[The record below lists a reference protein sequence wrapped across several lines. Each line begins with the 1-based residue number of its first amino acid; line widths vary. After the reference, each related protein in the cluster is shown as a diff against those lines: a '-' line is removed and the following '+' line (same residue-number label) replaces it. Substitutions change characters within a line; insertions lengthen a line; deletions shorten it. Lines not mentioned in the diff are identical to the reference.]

1 MKPRIVVARLFHET
15 NTFLEGYTCIK
26 QFCIKKDRELINIK
40 GDNSTLDAFFQYTKT
55 KKYIIIP
62 AVDMTAMPGPIV
74 KDLVVEEFLRSFK
87 LIIEQELDKG
97 IDGIYLVLHGSMVS
111 ESIEDVEGFIL
122 KSIKNI
128 KGLRNVPICGVL
140 DLHANFTDLMAQYS
154 DGFIAYKKNPHTD
167 AVESAIKGAQLLNTI
182 IEKKQRPRTYWMHP
196 PIVWTPTATATDE
209 DPMFSLEKL
218 ARQIETKNNDIV
230 SVNVFAGF
238 AFADTFY
245 TGVSFSIVTFG
256 SSQIAKRELKNL
268 SQLAIDL
275 KERGNKIYPSIKSII
290 KKIKKPSKGTII
302 IVEPSD
308 NIGAGS
314 PGDCT
319 EILRILVKYNI
330 QNSVCIIND
339 PKSVHILSKCSR
351 GDVVSLN
358 IGGKG
363 SKLGNCGPLLL
374 KVKLISFTNG
384 QFELEDK
391 QSHLASMLG
400 KKINMGFCAVV
411 YHKGI
416 KILLT
421 SKKTPP
427 FDLGQLR
434 SQGIIPEEQSV
445 IVVKAAVAHH
455 RAYDPITYRSYIVD
469 TSGPC
474 SGNLKKFPYRNIK
487 RPIYPLDDI

>member
-1 MKPRIVVARLFHET
+1 MRRRIVVARLFHET

-26 QFCIKKDRELINIK
+26 QFCIKKGRELINNIK
-40 GDNSTLDAFFQYTKT
+40 GDNSTLNAFIQYAKT

-74 KDLVVEEFLRSFK
+74 KDFVIEEFLRSFK
-87 LIIEQELDKG
+87 LIIEQELDKR

-182 IEKKQRPRTYWMHP
+182 IEKKQRPRTYWVHP
-196 PIVWTPTATATDE
+196 PIMWAPTATATDE

-230 SVNVFAGF
+230 SVN
-238 AFADTFY
+238 
-245 TGVSFSIVTFG
+245 GVSFSIVTFG

-275 KERGNKIYPSIKSII
+275 KEKGNKIYPSIKSII

-308 NIGAGS
+308 NIGAGA

-319 EILRILVKYNI
+319 EILRMLVKYNI

-339 PKSVHILSKCSR
+339 PKSVHILSKYSI

-363 SKLGNCGPLLL
+363 SKLDCGPLLL
-374 KVKLISFTNG
+374 KVKLILFTNG

-400 KKINMGFCAVV
+400 KKINMGFCA
-411 YHKGI
+411 
-416 KILLT
+416 
-421 SKKTPP
+421 
-427 FDLGQLR
+427 
-434 SQGIIPEEQSV
+434 
-445 IVVKAAVAHH
+445 
-455 RAYDPITYRSYIVD
+455 SYKQKN
-469 TSGPC
+469 PA
-474 SGNLKKFPYRNIK
+474 L
-487 RPIYPLDDI
+487 